1 MGELCYEYQQCLDM
15 LMPHVLDIMCDSANE
30 ESEMG
35 GGSDEMRRDAGD
47 SGEHLL
53 PSGSRLL
60 GGGISHDSKGPRMS
74 M

>member
-1 MGELCYEYQQCLDM
+1 
-15 LMPHVLDIMCDSANE
+15 
-30 ESEMG
+30 
-35 GGSDEMRRDAGD
+35 MRRDAGD

-60 GGGISHDSKGPRMS
+60 GGGISHDSKVPRMS